1 MFLDL
6 TKDKYPITFVKTKIA
21 LEKLKKEEK
30 LAVRINEGEDL
41 DNMPESLKE
50 IGYKIIEKRKLK
62 KNVAEIIIK
71 HI

>member
-6 TKDKYPITFVKTKIA
+6 TKDKCPITFVKTKIA
-21 LEKLKKEEK
+21 LEKLKKKEK

-50 IGYKIIEKRKLK
+50 IGYKIIEKRKPYL
-62 KNVAEIIIK
+62 
-71 HI
+71 HYFS